1 MSSASLRTI
10 ETPISSA
17 ILISSMETALRMS
30 GHLHDNEVLVDIQ
43 FDSTGLSS
51 FKTGTETLI
60 EFKDIVPIA
69 FTIKKEV

>member
-1 MSSASLRTI
+1 
-10 ETPISSA
+10 
-17 ILISSMETALRMS
+17 MS